1 MVRQNSMAKS
11 EVIQDIIFDSWFDV
25 ATQKHGYPT
34 AIEQI
39 ITDNPAIW
47 LPVTNF
53 QGEYTAVIQQGFTV
67 KKPVL

>member
-1 MVRQNSMAKS
+1 MAKS

-25 ATQKHGYPT
+25 ATQKYGYPT

-47 LPVTNF
+47 LPVTDF
-53 QGEYTAVIQQGFTV
+53 QGDYTTIIQKDFTV

>member
-1 MVRQNSMAKS
+1 MTQP

-47 LPVTNF
+47 MPVTEF
-53 QGEYTAVIQQGFTV
+53 QGDYTAMIQQDFTV
-67 KKPVL
+67 KKPTL